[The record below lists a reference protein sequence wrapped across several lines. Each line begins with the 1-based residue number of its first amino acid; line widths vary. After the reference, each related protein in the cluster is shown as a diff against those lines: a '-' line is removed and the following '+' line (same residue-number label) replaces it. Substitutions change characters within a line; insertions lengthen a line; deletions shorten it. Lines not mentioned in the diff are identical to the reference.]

1 MKDRNVLGLV
11 LTAIFAAIIFLM
23 AYTPLGYIPLGVIN
37 ATVIHIPVILGSL
50 FCGPKKGGF
59 LGFLFGLTSFLKNTL
74 TPATLSAFVF
84 SPVIAASTIGPSG
97 VVKSAWI
104 CFGPRIL
111 VGVLPWFVYQGVRR
125 LVVGNNTTPSLI
137 LNLVAAVFGGF
148 GVRAFFGRMLSGQ
161 AVLCWILGIAACA
174 LIFAGLYFATRGKN
188 PVTLAFVYAGITG
201 AMVNTLL
208 VMGSI
213 FLLYKEPY
221 AEATGVAG
229 EAVLGVITGVISF
242 NGVVEAVVAAILVAA
257 LGMVLRRIQP
267 VYGQDEANAA
277 RLAD

>member
-11 LTAIFAAIIFLM
+11 LTAIFAAIIILM

-84 SPVIAASTIGPSG
+84 SPVIAASAIGPSG
-97 VVKSAWI
+97 IFKSAWI

-111 VGVLPWFVYQGVRR
+111 VGVLPWFVYQGVRK
-125 LVVGNNTTPSLI
+125 LVAGDRSAASLL
-137 LNLVAAVFGGF
+137 LNLAAAVFGGF
-148 GVRAFFGRMLSGQ
+148 GVRAFAGRIINGQ
-161 AVLCWILGIAACA
+161 TVLCWVFGIAACV
-174 LIFAGLYFATRGKN
+174 LIFVGLHFVTKGKN

-242 NGVVEAVVAAILVAA
+242 NGVVEAIVAAILVAA

-267 VYGQDEANAA
+267 VYGQDGASAA
-277 RLAD
+277 RLSD